1 MPALLLEKLCLL
13 TVAIIC
19 LKDMSFKINQASLDL
34 KPECPL
40 TSDRLRLLDIEHFDF
55 NGDILDGKLIVLDR
69 IAVKVL
75 SIFKELKAARF
86 PIHQVK
92 LIEHYNGNDDESMA
106 ANNSSAFNFRN
117 IANSDRLSMHSYGLA
132 IDINPAQNPYLT
144 IEENG
149 IVKVHPSAGVEFLNR
164 SNIRP
169 GMLEPV
175 IHIFEKY
182 GFTVW
187 GGKWNNPIDYHHFE
201 VPRSQVVNL
210 V

>member
-1 MPALLLEKLCLL
+1 MLALLLEKLYPL
-13 TVAIIC
+13 TVDIIW
-19 LKDMSFKINQASLDL
+19 LKDMSFKINQANLDL
-34 KPECPL
+34 KPECPF
-40 TSDRLRLLDIEHFDF
+40 THDRLRLLDIEHFDF
-55 NGDILDGKLIVLDR
+55 NGDLLDGKLVVLDR
-69 IAVKVL
+69 VAVKVI
-75 SIFKELKAARF
+75 SIFKELKTVRF
-86 PIHQVK
+86 PIHQVQ
-92 LIEHYNGNDDESMA
+92 LIEHYDCNDDKSMA

-117 IANSDRLSMHSYGLA
+117 IANSNRLSMHSYGLA
-132 IDINPAQNPYLT
+132 IDINPVQNPYLT

-149 IVKVHPSAGVEFLNR
+149 IVKVHPSAGAEFLNR

-175 IHIFEKY
+175 VHIFEKY

-201 VPRSQVVNL
+201 VPRDQVVNL

>member
-1 MPALLLEKLCLL
+1 
-13 TVAIIC
+13 
-19 LKDMSFKINQASLDL
+19 MSFKINQVNLDL
-34 KPECPL
+34 HPECPL
-40 TSDRLRLLDIEHFDF
+40 ASDRLRLLDVEHFNF
-55 NGDILDGKLIVLDR
+55 NGDLLDGKLVVLDR
-69 IAVKVL
+69 VAVKVI
-75 SIFKELKAARF
+75 SIFKELKTVRF

-92 LIEHYNGNDDESMA
+92 LIDHYHYNDDESMA

-132 IDINPAQNPYLT
+132 IDINPVQNPYLT

-149 IVKVHPSAGVEFLNR
+149 IVKVHPSAGVDFLNR

-169 GMLEPV
+169 GMLETV
-175 IHIFEKY
+175 VHIFEKY

>member
-1 MPALLLEKLCLL
+1 
-13 TVAIIC
+13 
-19 LKDMSFKINQASLDL
+19 
-34 KPECPL
+34 
-40 TSDRLRLLDIEHFDF
+40 
-55 NGDILDGKLIVLDR
+55 
-69 IAVKVL
+69 
-75 SIFKELKAARF
+75 
-86 PIHQVK
+86 
-92 LIEHYNGNDDESMA
+92 
-106 ANNSSAFNFRN
+106 
-117 IANSDRLSMHSYGLA
+117 MHSYGLA
-132 IDINPAQNPYLT
+132 IDINPVQNPYLS
-144 IEENG
+144 IGENG

>member
-1 MPALLLEKLCLL
+1 
-13 TVAIIC
+13 
-19 LKDMSFKINQASLDL
+19 MSFKINQVNLDL
-34 KPECPL
+34 HPECPFA
-40 TSDRLRLLDIEHFDF
+40 SDRLRLLDVEHFNF
-55 NGDILDGKLIVLDR
+55 NGDLLDGKLVVLDR
-69 IAVKVL
+69 VAVKVI
-75 SIFKELKAARF
+75 SIFKELKTVRF

-92 LIEHYNGNDDESMA
+92 LIDHYHYNDDESMA

-132 IDINPAQNPYLT
+132 IDINPVQNPYLT

-149 IVKVHPSAGVEFLNR
+149 IVKVHPSAGVDFLNR

-169 GMLEPV
+169 GMLETV
-175 IHIFEKY
+175 VHIFEKY